1 MGIIDHDDVPRRRYD
16 EASRFFH
23 EIAAIKDQILGT
35 VVRMDVGIAGADFD
49 NQEAHKTYPMGL
61 PSPLEDA
68 TFLHRHCYKQGI
80 ACGFI
85 HPEDDLS
92 RLKAL
97 YVPHWVMWKQEWNAA
112 IEAFVRNGG
121 TLILSALTGTRDENN
136 HIVREQAPGHGLAA
150 LSGVKV
156 TEFGRLVPEGSAG
169 LFPLFRQAA
178 MGAYVPPAPLPASSA
193 ERKYQFTF
201 GNRQFEAAHL
211 YELLEVEPDTEVL
224 GTWSNRF
231 CAGQPAITSRQLG
244 KGRIVYVG
252 TYLTQQLAE
261 AVAETALARAGV
273 VPLLAE
279 LPAGVEVSMREA
291 EDRKLLFIQNTM
303 DISVVVPGMPSGMDL
318 LTGQFVGSIMQ
329 LEGYGCAVILLD
341 PDR

>member
-1 MGIIDHDDVPRRRYD
+1 D
-16 EASRFFH
+16 
-23 EIAAIKDQILGT
+23 
-35 VVRMDVGIAGADFD
+35 
-49 NQEAHKTYPMGL
+49 
-61 PSPLEDA
+61 DA
-68 TFLHRHCYKQGI
+68 TLLHRYCYRNGI

-112 IEAFVRNGG
+112 VEAFVRSGG

-136 HIVREQAPGHGLAA
+136 HIVREQAPGRDLSA

-156 TEFGRLVPEGSAG
+156 AEFGRLVPQGGAG

-178 MGAYVPPAPLPASSA
+178 TGAHVPPAPLPASSA
-193 ERKYQFTF
+193 ERKYHFTF

-224 GTWSNRF
+224 GAWSSRF

-244 KGRIVYVG
+244 KGRVVYVG
-252 TYLTQQLAE
+252 TYLTHELAE
-261 AVAETALARAGV
+261 AIAEGVLTRAGV
-273 VPLLAE
+273 APLLPE
-279 LPAGVEVSMREA
+279 LPDGVEVSIREA
-291 EDRKLLFIQNTM
+291 EDRQLMFVQNTTE
-303 DISVVVPGMPSGMDL
+303 VPVAVPGVPQGLDL
-318 LTGQFVGSIMQ
+318 LTGRPTAGPMQ
-329 LEGYGCAVILLD
+329 LEAYGSAVILLS
-341 PDR
+341 